1 MTFNQVDK
9 YPNIKIFLRKK
20 LIQMFLQGS
29 VSGIRQRIA
38 SELLSGCLFSEISN
52 KSLPVSLSHLLSSVD
67 VSNVASDSD
76 LQSEGSDS
84 ESETTANR
92 THCCKRVS
100 HVPPISQSSSDSE
113 LDISQ
118 LPKSWCQLRP
128 ELQSVL
134 PPNDS
139 YTYIIEMFQNL
150 DPHTFSGA
158 HSTNFTT
165 EFRVNLEDEEQAR
178 EWVNLMSKQ
187 CKCTYR
193 VTRTYSLHLREFC
206 SKQTCTANTS
216 EKR

>member
-1 MTFNQVDK
+1 MTFNQADK
-9 YPNIKIFLRKK
+9 YSNIKIFLRKN

-29 VSGIRQRIA
+29 VSVVRQRIA

-52 KSLPVSLSHLLSSVD
+52 KALPVSFSHLLSSVD

-100 HVPPISQSSSDSE
+100 HGFPILQFSSDSE

-118 LPKSWCQLRP
+118 RPKSWCQLRP

-139 YTYIIEMFQNL
+139 YTYVIEMFQNL

-165 EFRVNLEDEEQAR
+165 ESRVNLEDEEQAR
-178 EWVNLMSKQ
+178 Q
-187 CKCTYR
+187 
-193 VTRTYSLHLREFC
+193 
-206 SKQTCTANTS
+206 
-216 EKR
+216 